1 MCEHECT
8 DFEFEEHILEAI
20 VMMKELDQCPSLR
33 LGHLIIK
40 MFKNCII

>member
-8 DFEFEEHILEAI
+8 NFEFEEHRLEAI